1 MARLAPGVKI
11 KYVSGIKKEDYS
23 EWLAERFVDGDEPDI
38 FMVLAEDFNLY
49 ASIGGLMNLEYFIAD
64 DENFSADVYY
74 PAAFDFGKYEN
85 ISYALPAESTLTFMF
100 VNKTLLAKEGIA
112 LPKND
117 WT

>member
-1 MARLAPGVKI
+1 MKI